1 MRLDVQAGLGPQKGP
16 ASVLRL
22 RISRVDALRPSYN
35 EAVNAVV
42 LRYGLTA
49 RQIDVLALLGKG
61 GTKRKIAEE
70 LGISHETVK
79 VHMRNVYAA
88 LDVHSQETL
97 CTILAAQEQAL
108 DQQAGCKTDD
118 MPRT

>member
-1 MRLDVQAGLGPQKGP
+1 M
-16 ASVLRL
+16 
-22 RISRVDALRPSYN
+22 DALRPSYN
-35 EAVNAVV
+35 EAVNAVA

-97 CTILAAQEQAL
+97 CTILAAQEQVL
-108 DQQAGCKTDD
+108 DQQAG
-118 MPRT
+118 